1 MQKQIMKQLFQLMK
15 DNDFRIRNQAC
26 NALPKFILQLADH
39 QLEQTKCNNLETFVK
54 MNVLNFD
61 AFFID
66 VAPEWRFNKSIEF
79 QLAKILYQMSNCLIE
94 FKDKNQQVRIDKK
107 LMPTMSVD

>member
-1 MQKQIMKQLFQLMK
+1 MKQLFQLMK

-26 NALPKFILQLADH
+26 NALPKFILQLADRH
-39 QLEQTKCNNLETFVK
+39 LEPTNCSNLETFVR
-54 MNVLNFD
+54 MNVLKFD

-66 VAPEWRFNKSIEF
+66 VAPKWTFNKSIEF

-107 LMPTMSVD
+107 SDDFDN

>member
-1 MQKQIMKQLFQLMK
+1 MKQLFQLMK

-26 NALPKFILQLADH
+26 NALPKFILQLANH
-39 QLEQTKCNNLETFVK
+39 QLEPTKCSNLETFVR
-54 MNVLNFD
+54 MNVLKFD

-66 VAPEWRFNKSIEF
+66 VAPEWTFSKNIEF

-107 LMPTMSVD
+107 SDNLDD